1 MSNKTDSI
9 QQDDLV
15 TNVNHQELEPVRSQS
30 SLSVQA
36 PNNKTTCDEPAYLF
50 WKIQSQLAKL
60 TNRLREEKKIILEQQ
75 TPDSNK
81 RALPCKDND

>member
-1 MSNKTDSI
+1 MSNRTDSI

-15 TNVNHQELEPVRSQS
+15 AIDNRQEIESVQNRSN
-30 SLSVQA
+30 LSVQA

-60 TNRLREEKKIILEQQ
+60 TNRLREEKKIIIEQ

-81 RALPCKDND
+81 TAPPSKDND